1 MYQPVFSITNKI
13 LKHIGI
19 IEACKEVID
28 HAPLLPYFEKK
39 FQDEALVRTVHYG
52 THIEGNE
59 LDLSQAERV
68 VMGQNVIARERDI
81 QEVINY
87 RKVIEYIDEWGL
99 QNSSENSEDKK
110 KEVTEALVKHL
121 HHIAVAKI
129 LPEETTGI
137 YRKTQVVIKSSET
150 GNVVFRPPLPVA
162 VSYQM
167 QDLLA
172 FINSPETQDMHPVLK
187 SGIVHYEF
195 VRIHPFVDGNGR
207 VARALS
213 TLILF
218 MEGYDIRKFFS
229 LEEYFDS
236 DAGRYYES
244 LQSVEKNN
252 GNLTAWLEYFTEGLS
267 VELGKVKDK
276 VEHVSADTN
285 IKAKLGGKPIL
296 LTDRQMKIVEY
307 IRKTGYLQNQA
318 FKSLFPMVSEDAV
331 LLDIKA
337 LVKAGLIK
345 KTGVTKGAKYVIV

>member
-1 MYQPVFSITNKI
+1 MYKPNYTITNKI
-13 LKHIGI
+13 LKYIGT
-19 IEACKEVID
+19 IEASKEVID

-39 FQDEALVRTVHYG
+39 FQEDALVRTVHYG

-59 LDLSQAERV
+59 LNLSQAEKV
-68 VMGQNVIARERDI
+68 VMGQNIIARERDI

-87 RKVIEYIDEWGL
+87 RKVIEYIEEWGIEK
-99 QNSSENSEDKK
+99 NNVEI
-110 KEVTEALVKHL
+110 TEELLRHL
-121 HHIAVAKI
+121 HQLTVAKI
-129 LPEETTGI
+129 LPPEIAGT
-137 YRKTQVVIKSSET
+137 YRQKQVVIKSSQT
-150 GNVVFRPPLPVA
+150 GEVVFRPPLAVA
-162 VSYQM
+162 VGYQIP
-167 QDLLA
+167 DLIA
-172 FINSPETQDMHPVLK
+172 FVNSPENQEIHPVLK

-244 LQSVEKNN
+244 LQSVEKS
-252 GNLTAWLEYFTEGLS
+252 GGDLTAWLEYFTEGLS
-267 VELGKVKDK
+267 IELSKVKER
-276 VEHVSADTN
+276 VEHVSADSK
-285 IKAKLGGKPIL
+285 IKEKLGGKPIL

-307 IRKTGYLQNQA
+307 IRKAGYLQNQA
-318 FKSLFPMVSEDAV
+318 FKSLFPMISEDAI

-337 LVKAGLIK
+337 LVAAGLIK
-345 KTGVTKGAKYVIV
+345 KTGVTKGAKYVMI